1 MRGGHAWNRE
11 CGVGHAWERECGV
24 GHAWNR
30 ECGVVMRGTES
41 VGLVMRGTE
50 SVGWSCVEQRV
61 WGGHEE
67 DSMCVGLSRGGQRVW
82 VCQEEWVS
90 AMLGTDS
97 VGSPQEETRECG
109 LVMRGTESVLWL
121 CLDQR
126 VGVCHEGDR
135 ECGLVMRGT
144 ESVCLSR
151 GGQRVWVSVMRMTES
166 VSFCHGEHRDQGV
179 WAGHAWNRV
188 CGLVMRGTENVGL
201 SREGQRMWV
210 LS

>member
-1 MRGGHAWNRE
+1 
-11 CGVGHAWERECGV
+11 
-24 GHAWNR
+24 
-30 ECGVVMRGTES
+30 
-41 VGLVMRGTE
+41 
-50 SVGWSCVEQRV
+50 
-61 WGGHEE
+61 
-67 DSMCVGLSRGGQRVW
+67 MCVGLSRGGQRVW

-97 VGSPQEETRECG
+97 VGSPQEET
-109 LVMRGTESVLWL
+109 
-121 CLDQR
+121 
-126 VGVCHEGDR
+126 R